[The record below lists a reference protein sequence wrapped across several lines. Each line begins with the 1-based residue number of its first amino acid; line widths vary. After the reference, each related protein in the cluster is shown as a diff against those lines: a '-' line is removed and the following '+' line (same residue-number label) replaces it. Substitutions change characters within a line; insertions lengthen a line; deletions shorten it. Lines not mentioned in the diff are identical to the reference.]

1 MRRRVPDRSIDRYRS
16 IGCPKIRPLGR
27 RSGLCTRALL
37 SMAPPGPLTHSRVDV
52 RNRPT
57 KPQSVRLRSHHR
69 TTDRLGGGRSV
80 GRGSE
85 RGRPRIDPGLNVSE
99 IRSVGRSVGGPS
111 GDRSGV
117 AGRGLDRCCAMS
129 LRYQGAAKIR
139 GGARG
144 QTACFSRAF
153 EPRARARART
163 RRACGAFRGFFF
175 FFFLAWLLRA
185 AKRGGRYGKRV
196 ETRRG
201 SAQKSAVPRAI

>member
-111 GDRSGV
+111 GDHPV
-117 AGRGLDRCCAMS
+117 GRRWEGIGPLLCDVIAIPR
-129 LRYQGAAKIR
+129 R
-139 GGARG
+139 GENPRRRPWSNRMLFARVR
-144 QTACFSRAF
+144 T
-153 EPRARARART
+153 ARARARGVRARRFAAFFFFGLAFAGGET
-163 RRACGAFRGFFF
+163 RRAVWKAG
-175 FFFLAWLLRA
+175 
-185 AKRGGRYGKRV
+185 
-196 ETRRG
+196 
-201 SAQKSAVPRAI
+201 

>member
-99 IRSVGRSVGGPS
+99 IRSVGRSGGPRAIGRAS
-111 GDRSGV
+111 PGGDWTAVVRCHCDTKARRKSAAAPVVKPHAFRARSN
-117 AGRGLDRCCAMS
+117 
-129 LRYQGAAKIR
+129 
-139 GGARG
+139 
-144 QTACFSRAF
+144 
-153 EPRARARART
+153 RARARAR
-163 RRACGAFRGFFF
+163 RACAAFRGFFF
-175 FFFLAWLLRA
+175 FWLGFCGRRNA
-185 AKRGGRYGKRV
+185 AGGTESGLKRGAAARRKARFRV
-196 ETRRG
+196 PFEFFFWG
-201 SAQKSAVPRAI
+201 